1 MCCSANIAKGAHRMP
16 CVHHSTTCQLSPN
29 TAVVHCRSQDNPYY
43 VQFRMFSCE
52 AYNIL
57 RKSADLILSLFHL
70 MAGASIEA
78 IRANPENAMLKLQ
91 EKLRLDL
98 DDEQAVEWMQGLINE
113 SATALM
119 PQLVEATHRW
129 AQALK

>member
-1 MCCSANIAKGAHRMP
+1 MLSCYSP
-16 CVHHSTTCQLSPN
+16 QDST
-29 TAVVHCRSQDNPYY
+29 YY
-43 VQFRMFSCE
+43 AQFRMLSCE

-70 MAGASIEA
+70 MAGASIPA
-78 IRANPENAMLKLQ
+78 IRQHPENALLKLT

-98 DDEQAVEWMQGLINE
+98 DDEAAIEALQGLINE

-119 PQLVEATHRW
+119 PQIVETTHRW
-129 AQALK
+129 AQYWR